1 MLSYPRSLRSS
12 LHKIVRA
19 CGGCAEWPTGSIIAH
34 ASASAADGPA
44 ANVRNQA
51 SSLCDLANDFKLIK
65 QFKGFHRARIDQAAP
80 GFVQC
85 VLKHRFAAHMGGIE
99 PAIARASPGSLRFK
113 LPALAHQHQTSA
125 RRLHLLRDHSDAASA
140 APTARP
146 APANTPSDLR
156 ASIDLK

>member
-1 MLSYPRSLRSS
+1 MLSLSRSLRSS

-44 ANVRNQA
+44 ANVCNQA

-99 PAIARASPGSLRFK
+99 PAIRPPSPSNPRFK
-113 LPALAHQHQTSA
+113 NPALPQQEQKWAPPVQHLPDHCDAANAAPSA
-125 RRLHLLRDHSDAASA
+125 R
-140 APTARP
+140 
-146 APANTPSDLR
+146 
-156 ASIDLK
+156 

>member
-113 LPALAHQHQTSA
+113 SRPSRISIRNERVGCIISA
-125 RRLHLLRDHSDAASA
+125 TTVTPRTPRPPH
-140 APTARP
+140 APHPPIHRVRIAEV
-146 APANTPSDLR
+146 SM
-156 ASIDLK
+156 